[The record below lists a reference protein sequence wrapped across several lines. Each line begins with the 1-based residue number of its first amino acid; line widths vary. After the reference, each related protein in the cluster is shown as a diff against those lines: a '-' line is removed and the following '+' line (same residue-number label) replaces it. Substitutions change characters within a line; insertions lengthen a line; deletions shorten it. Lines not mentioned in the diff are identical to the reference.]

1 MRKWISFN
9 RLIVLNFANF
19 LFNFTKKADMDIQA
33 TKIELVKQLLN
44 VEKESVLN
52 KVKEILSTESV
63 NTVAYATSGEPL
75 TEEKYIEHI
84 KQISNDIENGAT
96 TYSSQEV
103 KNYVL
108 NHETQQ

>member
-1 MRKWISFN
+1 
-9 RLIVLNFANF
+9 
-19 LFNFTKKADMDIQA
+19 MDIQA

-52 KVKEILSTESV
+52 KVKAILSTESV
-63 NTVAYATSGEPL
+63 NIVAYTTSGKPL
-75 TEEKYIEHI
+75 TEENYIAHI

-103 KNYVL
+103 KDYVL
-108 NHETQQ
+108 NREAR